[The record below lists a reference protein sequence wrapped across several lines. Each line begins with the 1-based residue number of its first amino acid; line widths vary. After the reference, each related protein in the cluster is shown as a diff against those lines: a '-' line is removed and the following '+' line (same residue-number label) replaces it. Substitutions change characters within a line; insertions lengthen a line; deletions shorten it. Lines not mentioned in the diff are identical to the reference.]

1 MQIIGAKY
9 FVRNRADIN
18 TFKNQLYSILRDE
31 LYHVYRLRDYFFIT
45 FSIFIISDRYS
56 MKE

>member
-1 MQIIGAKY
+1 MQIIRAKY
-9 FVRNRADIN
+9 FVRNGVDIN
-18 TFKNQLYSILRDE
+18 IFKNQLYSILYDKF
-31 LYHVYRLRDYFFIT
+31 YRLRDYFFIT